1 MLPLPLESE
10 AMPPEPSSNLYC
22 RISEADA
29 LLAARFNPRNRPA
42 AERMD
47 RGKQIL
53 RIEDLAFG
61 KEMVGRHP
69 LDED

>member
-1 MLPLPLESE
+1 
-10 AMPPEPSSNLYC
+10 
-22 RISEADA
+22 
-29 LLAARFNPRNRPA
+29 
-42 AERMD
+42 MD